1 MLHSHDDQLSGASPL
16 RRGLSQRQ
24 LNMIALGGVIGAGLF
39 VGSGVIIGETGP
51 GAFITY
57 AVCGVLVVLV
67 MRMLGEMATANPSTG
82 SFADYAR
89 QALGGWAGFSVGW
102 LYWYFWVVVVGFEA
116 IAGGAV
122 LSYWINA
129 PLWLLSLILMVGM
142 TATNLFSVAAFG
154 EFEFWFAGIKVAAIV
169 VFLGIGSLF
178 VLGAWPRHSIDFSN
192 LTAHGGFF
200 PHGVGA
206 VFGAVSVVISALVG
220 AEVATIAAAETANP
234 ERAVAR
240 ATKSVVVRIVIFYLG
255 SVFLLA
261 VIVPWNAH
269 KPGISPYVAALKE
282 MGIPAAGH
290 IMNAVVLTAVLSCLN
305 SGLYTASRMLFVL
318 AARHEAPV
326 ELVKVGRR
334 GVPYNAILCSS
345 VVGFLCVLMAWVA
358 PGAVFVFLLKSS
370 GALVLSVYLLIGI
383 SQIVLRRR
391 TPPARLRVKM
401 WFFPTLSILTVAGIV
416 GVLVLTAF
424 DPRARMEL
432 WLGLLSWV
440 VVLTLY
446 FVPRWRRR
454 PAKVDSAMP
463 PTGKATRVL
472 VLANKNVSTREL
484 FDVLRRVD
492 ARQRADYFICVPVN
506 PVDTGQAERTGPVFV
521 LDATVTAAQE
531 RLDAILAALRGAG
544 LSAAGELGDY
554 RPLRALDAAVRLFQP
569 DQLVIAEAR
578 SAWLRLGMVDKVRAA
593 YPIPLTHV
601 VPGASAV
608 AASARATSL
617 RR

>member
-1 MLHSHDDQLSGASPL
+1 MLQTRGADMSSASQL

-57 AVCGVLVVLV
+57 AVCGVFVVLV

-122 LSYWINA
+122 LSYWIKA

-142 TATNLFSVAAFG
+142 TATNLFSVATFG

-169 VFLGIGSLF
+169 IFLGLGSLF
-178 VLGAWPRHSIDFSN
+178 VLGAWPRHGIDFSN
-192 LTAHGGFF
+192 LTAYGGFF

-206 VFGAVSVVISALVG
+206 IFGAVSVVISAMVG

-261 VIVPWNAH
+261 VIVPWNSH
-269 KPGISPYVAALKE
+269 QPGMSPYVAALGE

-318 AARHEAPV
+318 AARHEAPM

-334 GVPYNAILCSS
+334 GVPYIAILCSS
-345 VVGFLCVLMAWVA
+345 VVGFLCVIMAWVA

-370 GALVLSVYLLIGI
+370 GSLVLSVYLMIAL

-391 TPPARLRVKM
+391 TPSKSLRVKM
-401 WFFPTLSILTVAGIV
+401 WFFPGLSVLTLVGIV
-416 GVLVLTAF
+416 GLLVSMAL
-424 DPRARMEL
+424 DPRARTEL

-440 VVLTLY
+440 VVLVLY
-446 FVPRWRRR
+446 FVPTWRRG
-454 PAKVDSAMP
+454 PARSEPAV

-472 VLANKNVSTREL
+472 VLANKNVSTNEL
-484 FDVLRRVD
+484 FDVVRRVD
-492 ARQRADYFICVPVN
+492 AEQRAEYFICVPVN

-521 LDATVTAAQE
+521 RDATVAAAHE
-531 RLDAILAALRGAG
+531 RLDGILTAVRDIG
-544 LSAAGELGDY
+544 LSAGGELGDY
-554 RPLRALDAAVRLFQP
+554 RPLRALAAAVQSFRP
-569 DQLVIAEAR
+569 DHLVIAEAR
-578 SAWLRLGMVDKVRAA
+578 PSWLRLGLVDRARAA
-593 YPIPLTHV
+593 CPIPVTHV
-601 VPGASAV
+601 VSRWRAV
-608 AASARATSL
+608 DPALSPLRAT
-617 RR
+617 

>member
-1 MLHSHDDQLSGASPL
+1 MLQMHEAHLSPASQL

-24 LNMIALGGVIGAGLF
+24 LNMIAIGGVIGAGLF
-39 VGSGVIIGETGP
+39 VGSGVIIGEIGP

-57 AVCGVLVVLV
+57 AVCGVFVFLV

-122 LSYWINA
+122 LSYWIHA
-129 PLWLLSLILMVGM
+129 PLWLLSLILMMGM
-142 TATNLFSVAAFG
+142 TATNLFSVATFG

-169 VFLGIGSLF
+169 VFLGLGSLF
-178 VLGAWPRHSIDFSN
+178 VLGAWPSRGIGFSN
-192 LTAHGGFF
+192 LTAYGGFF

-206 VFGAVSVVISALVG
+206 IFGAVSVVISAMVG

-261 VIVPWNAH
+261 VIVPWNSH
-269 KPGISPYVAALKE
+269 QPGASPYVAALGE

-318 AARHEAPV
+318 AARHEAPL

-334 GVPYNAILCSS
+334 GVPYIAILCSS
-345 VVGFLCVLMAWVA
+345 VVGFLCVIMAWVA

-370 GALVLSVYLLIGI
+370 GSLVLSVYLMIAL

-391 TPPARLRVKM
+391 TPDKRLRVKM
-401 WFFPTLSILTVAGIV
+401 WFFPGLSVLTLVGIV
-416 GVLVLTAF
+416 GVLVLMAL
-424 DPRARMEL
+424 DPRARAEL

-440 VVLTLY
+440 VVLALY
-446 FVPRWRRR
+446 FVPKWRRG
-454 PAKVDSAMP
+454 PAKLEPAVQ

-472 VLANKNVSTREL
+472 VLANKNVSTSEL
-484 FDVLRRVD
+484 FDVVRRVD
-492 ARQRADYFICVPVN
+492 AQQRAEYFICVPVN

-521 LDATVTAAQE
+521 LDATVAAARE
-531 RLDAILAALRGAG
+531 RLDAILVAIRDIG
-544 LSAAGELGDY
+544 LPVGGELGDY
-554 RPLRALDAAVRLFQP
+554 RPLRALATAVQRFQP

-578 SAWLRLGMVDKVRAA
+578 SSWLRLGLVDRARAA
-593 YPIPLTHV
+593 YPIRVTHV
-601 VPGASAV
+601 VPRQRAV
-608 AASARATSL
+608 ELAAAPLRAT
-617 RR
+617 

>member
-57 AVCGVLVVLV
+57 GICGVLVVLV

-116 IAGGAV
+116 IAGGAA

-169 VFLGIGSLF
+169 IFLGLGSLF

-200 PHGVGA
+200 PNGVGT
-206 VFGAVSVVISALVG
+206 VFGAVSVVIPALVG

-255 SVFLLA
+255 SIFLLA

-269 KPGISPYVAALKE
+269 RPGISPYVAALRE

-370 GALVLSVYLLIGI
+370 GGLVLSVYLLIGL

-401 WFFPTLSILTVAGIV
+401 WFFPALSILTVAGIV

-454 PAKVDSAMP
+454 LAKVDPAMP

-472 VLANKNVSTREL
+472 VLANKNVSSSEL

-554 RPLRALDAAVRLFQP
+554 RPLRALDAAVRRFQP

-601 VPGASAV
+601 VPGANT
-608 AASARATSL
+608 AAAPARAT
-617 RR
+617 

>member
-1 MLHSHDDQLSGASPL
+1 MPETSETSL
-16 RRGLSQRQ
+16 RGGLSQRQ

-57 AVCGVLVVLV
+57 ALCGVLVVLV

-89 QALGGWAGFSVGW
+89 QALGDWAGFSVGW

-116 IAGGAV
+116 IAGGSV
-122 LSYWINA
+122 LSYWIGA
-129 PLWLLSLILMVGM
+129 PLWLLSGILMIAM

-169 VFLGIGSLF
+169 AFLALGSLF
-178 VLGAWPRHSIDFSN
+178 VLGFWPGHGLDFSN

-200 PHGVGA
+200 PNGVGTI
-206 VFGAVSVVISALVG
+206 FGAISVVIAAMVG

-240 ATKSVVVRIVIFYLG
+240 ATRSVVVRIIIFYLG

-261 VIVPWNAH
+261 VIVPWNAER
-269 KPGISPYVAALKE
+269 PGVSPYVAALGE

-318 AARHEAPV
+318 AARGEAPMG
-326 ELVKVGRR
+326 LVKVGRR
-334 GVPYNAILCSS
+334 GVPYAAILVSS
-345 VVGFLCVLMAWVA
+345 IVGFLCVLMAWVA
-358 PGAVFVFLLKSS
+358 PGAVFTFLLKSS
-370 GALVLSVYLLIGI
+370 GSLVLSVYLLIAL

-391 TPPARLRVKM
+391 TPPEKLRVKM
-401 WFFPTLSILTVAGIV
+401 WLFPGLSVLTTVGLV
-416 GVLVLTAF
+416 GVLVLMAF
-424 DPRARMEL
+424 DRGTRMEL

-440 VVLTLY
+440 VVLALY
-446 FVPRWRRR
+446 FVPRLRRGSGATE
-454 PAKVDSAMP
+454 PAAQ
-463 PTGKATRVL
+463 PTGRAKRVL
-472 VLANKNVSTREL
+472 VLANKNVSTSEL

-492 ARQRADYFICVPVN
+492 ARQSADYFICVPVN

-521 LDATVTAAQE
+521 LDATIIAAHE
-531 RLDAILAALRGAG
+531 RLDAILTALRDVG
-544 LSAAGELGDY
+544 LSADGELGDY
-554 RPLRALDAAVRLFQP
+554 RPLRALDAAVRRFRP

-593 YPIPLTHV
+593 YPIPVIHV
-601 VPGASAV
+601 VPGQSALS
-608 AASARATSL
+608 SA
-617 RR
+617 

>member
-1 MLHSHDDQLSGASPL
+1 MLHTHDDQLSGASPL

-169 VFLGIGSLF
+169 VFLGLGSLF

-200 PHGVGA
+200 PNGVGT
-206 VFGAVSVVISALVG
+206 VFGAVSVVISAMVG

-240 ATKSVVVRIVIFYLG
+240 ATRSVVVRIVIFYLG

-261 VIVPWNAH
+261 VIVPWDAH
-269 KPGISPYVAALKE
+269 RPGISPYVAALKE

-334 GVPYNAILCSS
+334 GVPYVAILCSS

-370 GALVLSVYLLIGI
+370 GALVLSVYLLIGL

-401 WFFPTLSILTVAGIV
+401 WFFPALSILTVTGIV
-416 GVLVLTAF
+416 GVLVLMAF

-432 WLGLLSWV
+432 WLGLLSWL

-446 FVPRWRRR
+446 LVPRWRRG
-454 PAKVDSAMP
+454 PAKVDPAIP
-463 PTGKATRVL
+463 TTGKATRVL
-472 VLANKNVSTREL
+472 VLANKNVSTTEL

-554 RPLRALDAAVRLFQP
+554 RPLRALDAAVRQFP
-569 DQLVIAEAR
+569 A
-578 SAWLRLGMVDKVRAA
+578 
-593 YPIPLTHV
+593 
-601 VPGASAV
+601 
-608 AASARATSL
+608 
-617 RR
+617 

>member
-1 MLHSHDDQLSGASPL
+1 MAPTHETSGAAPL
-16 RRGLSQRQ
+16 RGGLSQRQ

-57 AVCGVLVVLV
+57 ALCGVLVVLV
-67 MRMLGEMATANPSTG
+67 MRMLGEMATADPSTG

-122 LSYWINA
+122 LSYWIDA
-129 PLWLLSLILMVGM
+129 PLWLLSGVLMVAM

-154 EFEFWFAGIKVAAIV
+154 EFEFWFAGIKIAAIV
-169 VFLGIGSLF
+169 AFLALGSLF
-178 VLGAWPRHSIDFSN
+178 VFGFWPRHGLDFSN

-200 PHGVGA
+200 PNGVGT
-206 VFGAVSVVISALVG
+206 VFGAISLVIAAMVG
-220 AEVATIAAAETANP
+220 AEVATIAAAEPADP

-269 KPGISPYVAALKE
+269 KPGISPYVAALRD

-318 AARHEAPV
+318 AARHEAPMD
-326 ELVKVGRR
+326 LVKVGRR
-334 GVPYNAILCSS
+334 GVPYVAIVCSS
-345 VVGFLCVLMAWVA
+345 LVGFACVVMAWIA
-358 PGAVFVFLLKSS
+358 PGAVFTFLLKSS
-370 GALVLSVYLLIGI
+370 GSLVLSVYLLIAL

-401 WFFPTLSILTVAGIV
+401 WLFPGLSILTAVALV
-416 GVLVLTAF
+416 GVLVLMAF
-424 DPRARMEL
+424 DPNARMEL
-432 WLGLLSWV
+432 WLGLLSWA

-446 FVPRWRRR
+446 FVPRWWRRSVKNK
-454 PAKVDSAMP
+454 PAAAPS
-463 PTGKATRVL
+463 GKANRVL
-472 VLANKNVSTREL
+472 VLANKNVSTSEL

-492 ARQRADYFICVPVN
+492 AQRRAEYFICVPVN

-531 RLDAILAALRGAG
+531 RLDAMLTAMRGIG

-554 RPLRALDAAVRLFQP
+554 RPLRALDAAVRRFQP

-578 SAWLRLGMVDKVRAA
+578 ASWLRLGLVDKARAA
-593 YPIPLTHV
+593 YPIPVTHV
-601 VPGASAV
+601 VSRRP
-608 AASARATSL
+608 ATDLALSPP
-617 RR
+617 RTP